1 MTSHVLW
8 DTSVGNRF
16 AYNSPED
23 HTGPLWIAA
32 LLGIV
37 YVISALIVRVYVK
50 RRILDWDDYLVMAS
64 SVRRRVL
71 LLRQS
76 LRIRGGCMLP
86 VFGNLQRSV
95 LRPWEK
101 IPRRAENSTPRQ
113 SVLEYFREMNLYWT
127 VLVGIFDAHSIP
139 NWVLS
144 CQVFN
149 IRSAIQNL
157 RKRQQQILRSL
168 PLCYG
173 VCNHWQYNL
182 YSFERGGMFVRH
194 VCKAL

>member
-113 SVLEYFREMNLYWT
+113 SVLEYFREMNLY
-127 VLVGIFDAHSIP
+127 
-139 NWVLS
+139 
-144 CQVFN
+144 
-149 IRSAIQNL
+149 
-157 RKRQQQILRSL
+157 
-168 PLCYG
+168 
-173 VCNHWQYNL
+173 
-182 YSFERGGMFVRH
+182 
-194 VCKAL
+194 